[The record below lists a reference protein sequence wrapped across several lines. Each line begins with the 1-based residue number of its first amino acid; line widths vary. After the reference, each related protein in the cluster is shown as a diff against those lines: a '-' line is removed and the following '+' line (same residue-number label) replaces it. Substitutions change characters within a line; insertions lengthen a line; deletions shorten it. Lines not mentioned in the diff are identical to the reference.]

1 MPFIGTQPE
10 VGGYSVLDALT
21 ASATASYTLQKDSA
35 NFSPS
40 SANQLLVSLNGV
52 IQKPGTSFTVSGST
66 LTFSS
71 ALSSSDSIDFILA
84 MGEPLLIGTPSD
96 GTVTSAKLDTNI
108 AVGGTFGVTGATT
121 ATGGVTIPASTTVGL
136 NFGSGT
142 DLAQLAMQSAVSNR
156 VALRTTHTSTGDNN
170 PFIIYQPS
178 SAGVQNDALVVQT
191 AGQISMGKQPSF
203 RAGLTANQTVGNAA
217 TVTYQ
222 TTDHN
227 IGNHFDTTTNVGRF
241 TCPVAGRY
249 LFGIAM
255 GDGNNQ
261 GVSGIFALCKNGS
274 RHYDFMEGGLPS
286 GVSGHYEKHGSV
298 VVNAAANDYFDIRQI
313 SGGNKNLEGTADG
326 LSTRNRF
333 WGHML
338 G

>member
-1 MPFIGTQPE
+1 MSSKIKVDTIENVAGSGNVSLGSGHNLVVPGNITGQGTTTLTGDLAVDTNVLKVDTSNNR
-10 VGGYSVLDALT
+10 VGINT
-21 ASATASYTLQKDSA
+21 T
-35 NFSPS
+35 SPS
-40 SANQLLVSLNGV
+40 NDLHISSTNPV
-52 IQKPGTSFTVSGST
+52 IRLQDTSTNAYAQIFTNDAGSMR
-66 LTFSS
+66 LRADAGNSQASS
-71 ALSSSDSIDFILA
+71 NFIL
-84 MGEPLLIGTPSD
+84 EID
-96 GTVTSAKLDTNI
+96 GTTQL
-108 AVGGTFGVTGATT
+108 
-121 ATGGVTIPASTTVGL
+121 TVDS
-136 NFGSGT
+136 SG
-142 DLAQLAMQSAVSNR
+142 R
-156 VALRTTHTSTGDNN
+156 VIL
-170 PFIIYQPS
+170 PS
-178 SAGVQNDALVVQT
+178 
-191 AGQISMGKQPSF
+191 QPSF
-203 RAGLTANQTVGNAA
+203 RAGMTANQTVGNAA

-227 IGNHFDTTTNVGRF
+227 IGNHFDTSSNVGRF

-274 RHYDFMEGGLPS
+274 RYYDFMEGGLPS

-313 SGGNKNLEGTADG
+313 SGGNKALEGTSDG